1 MSIDTI
7 SLQCFILSAETGS
20 FTKAAN
26 KVGRTQSAVSQQII
40 KLEQLVGKTLFKRG
54 KTLELTDSGEEFLAY
69 AKRIYKLHNE
79 AMDNFK
85 KTSLKG
91 EVFFGIPDT
100 FAQVFLEEILI
111 EFRTKYPNI
120 LIHVEC
126 DLTLNLYEN
135 FKNKKLDVVL
145 LKMKKPKGPGM
156 GVRISSEKLY
166 WVGNEDLL
174 KQDSQVPLVLHP
186 NPCVYRSTAIEAL
199 KKKNVKSRIVFS
211 SYGYYEVVAAVRSN
225 LGITVLPDTMVPKDL
240 KIIRSSMLPS
250 LGTSEVCLLKNS
262 DKDPVINFFE
272 EFVVKHW

>member
-7 SLQCFILSAETGS
+7 TLECFILSAETGS

-26 KVGRTQSAVSQQII
+26 KIGRTQSAVSQQII

-54 KTLELTDSGEEFLAY
+54 KQLELTDSGQEFLDY
-69 AKRIYKLHNE
+69 AKRIYKLHKE

-100 FAQVFLEEILI
+100 FAKVFLEEILI
-111 EFRTKYPNI
+111 EFRSKYPNI
-120 LIHVEC
+120 LIHIEC

-145 LKMKKPKGPGM
+145 LKMKKPKKVGI
-156 GVRISSEKLY
+156 GVEISSEKLY

-174 KQDSQVPLVLHP
+174 KQNVHIPLVLHP
-186 NPCVYRSTAIEAL
+186 NPCVYRSAAISAL
-199 KKKNVKSRIVFS
+199 KRKNVKSRIVFS
-211 SYGYYEVVAAVRSN
+211 SYGYYEVVAAVKSN
-225 LGITVLPDTMVPKDL
+225 LGITILPEKMIPKDL
-240 KIIRSSMLPS
+240 QIIRSPILPS
-250 LGTSEVCLLKNS
+250 LGHSEVCLLKNNNY
-262 DKDPVINFFE
+262 DPVVNFFE
-272 EFVVKHW
+272 EFVIKHW